1 MLRKPNITK
10 NNSKSRRQLKKY
22 SKCLTR
28 KDRTFRGM
36 VVYTYTIN
44 NNTFFTAKPKQNGA
58 KAHPIGY
65 VKWRRKIKQ
74 YDLVYFLS
82 DGTLE
87 DRQFVGTFE
96 EMKQYVSLELRAFC
110 VREIRVYL
118 ESNLCYWN
126 DNYQ

>member
-10 NNSKSRRQLKKY
+10 NNSKPKRQLKKY
-22 SKCLTR
+22 SKCLTL
-28 KDRTFRGM
+28 KDKTFRGM

-44 NNTFFTAKPKQNGA
+44 DKTFFTAKPKQKGS
-58 KAHPIGY
+58 KAQPIGY
-65 VKWRRKIKQ
+65 VKWRCNIKK

-82 DGTLE
+82 DGSLE
-87 DRQFVGTFE
+87 DRTFIGSFK
-96 EMKQYVSLELRAFC
+96 EMKQYVSLELRSFC

-118 ESNLCYWN
+118 EGNLCYWN